1 MTQGADISR
10 IDAGPLLR
18 LEGIRKSFAGIPAL
32 KGVSFDLKPGEVHAL
47 AGENGAGKS
56 TFIKIIGGA
65 YTPDEGIIETGGR
78 RFAALSPRLARELGI
93 AVVYQEF
100 NLLPDLSAAE
110 NMFLGALPAGRFRG
124 YSARRAEQ
132 MARGILARLGS
143 RLDPGRLVGELT
155 VAEQQLVEIGAALAL
170 DARII
175 IMDEPSTV
183 LANEELHF
191 LHEAIHRLRAEGRG
205 IIYISHRLDE
215 VLGLADRVTVFKD
228 GEHVVTE
235 LASNMDH
242 DKLIHA
248 MIGRNLVDYFPDRVA
263 PLAGDLLRVEEL
275 SVPKKIFDI
284 SFRVGRGE
292 IVGLAGLGGSG
303 KTTICRAL
311 VGLEPISAGKVSIEG
326 TATPRNPRSCARA
339 GLVMVPE
346 DRKAHGIFTGHPVG
360 FNLTLPALERLK
372 GALLISGDRERSFI
386 DKALANFDIRPRNAA
401 IDIAKLSG
409 GNQQK
414 VMLGRWLAQDPRVIV
429 LDEPTR
435 GVDVG
440 AKAEIYG
447 LVEKIAEAGAA
458 VLIASSDVTE
468 LLGMCDR
475 VLVLH
480 QGRLVEDIPGD
491 IATEE
496 AIIRAATIVPDRAGS
511 ARGAER
517 PISTEHP

>member
-10 IDAGPLLR
+10 TDTSPLLR
-18 LEGIRKSFAGIPAL
+18 LSGIRKAFAGIPAL
-32 KGVSFDLKPGEVHAL
+32 KGVHFDLMPGEVHAL

-65 YTPDEGIIETGGR
+65 YTPDDGTIEIGGQR
-78 RFAALSPRLARELGI
+78 HAALSPRLARELGI

-110 NMFLGALPAGRFRG
+110 NMFLGALPAGRFG
-124 YSARRAEQ
+124 SYSARRAEE
-132 MARGILARLGS
+132 MARGILTRLGS
-143 RLDPGRLVGELT
+143 RLDPGRLVSELT

-170 DARII
+170 DAKVI

-183 LANEELHF
+183 LANEELRF
-191 LHEAIHRLRAEGRG
+191 LHDAVNRLRAEGRG

-235 LASNMDH
+235 RASNLDH

-248 MIGRNLVDYFPDRVA
+248 MIGRDLVDYFPDRVA
-263 PLAGDLLRVEEL
+263 PLAGDLLAVDAL
-275 SVPKKIFDI
+275 SVPDKISDI
-284 SFRVGRGE
+284 SFKVGRGE

-311 VGLEPISAGKVSIEG
+311 VGLETIASGSVSMEG
-326 TATPRNPRSCARA
+326 AAAPDNPRSCARA

-346 DRKAHGIFTGHPVG
+346 DRKAHGIFAGHPVA

-372 GALLISGDRERSFI
+372 SLLLISGDRERSFV
-386 DKALANFDIRPRNAA
+386 DKAIGDFDIRPRNSA

-414 VMLGRWLAQDPRVIV
+414 VMLGRWLALEPRVIV

-440 AKAEIYG
+440 AKAEIYA
-447 LVEKIAEAGAA
+447 LVEKIAQTGAA
-458 VLIASSDVTE
+458 ILIASSDVTE

-475 VLVLH
+475 ILVLH
-480 QGRLVEDIPGD
+480 QGRLVDDIPGGV
-491 IATEE
+491 ATEE
-496 AIIRAATIVPDRAGS
+496 AVIRAATIAPAAVATANNADAS
-511 ARGAER
+511 KTAEL
-517 PISTEHP
+517 S